1 METTAETSQQRVLF
15 RRWTI
20 KLLRERAILG
30 FLFLSASVAVV
41 ATLAIFLTLLI
52 NGLDFFQDVSL
63 WEFFTGTNWAPDF
76 LPPQF
81 GMLPLLKA
89 TLLIGVA
96 ATVLGVPFGIGTAI
110 YLSEYAPARVRS
122 VAKPAVEILAGIP
135 SIIFGIVALFTISPI
150 LQASLNTPVFN
161 ALNAIIM
168 LGVMVVP
175 IIATISE
182 DALRT
187 VPAEMR
193 SAAYA
198 LGSTKWETTWSIV
211 LPAASSGVFAGV
223 LLGLGRAIG
232 ETMVVTMAAGLV
244 SNMSFNPLDPMQTIT
259 AFIANRAGGD
269 LPTGSVLY
277 VSIFAVGTVLFVV
290 TYAVNVLA
298 DRVLVR
304 QRKKFGL

>member
-1 METTAETSQQRVLF
+1 METAAETSQQRVLL

-20 KLLRERAILG
+20 KLLRERAMLG